1 MDLREAATYSTEAA
15 HAMTSPAHILL
26 GALLL
31 SFFPAQTKEMATRA
45 KVASSMSIET
55 GDEVCAEL
63 SAAECCGQMLE
74 LAGFRAQG
82 DHLPRLIKTS
92 VHLACTDEHKT
103 VTSQVCKS
111 IAVSRGFSP
120 KDADAICKP
129 AQRECQKDGTCRQ
142 CVSDL
147 AKLEYRGSHHV
158 CHALTYVPERA
169 SPRVVVIRNGS
180 IPASDSDTHFEV
192 TRRRTT
198 VR

>member
-1 MDLREAATYSTEAA
+1 
-15 HAMTSPAHILL
+15 MTGPVHIVL

-31 SFFPAQTKEMATRA
+31 AFFPAQAKQVATQA
-45 KVASSMSIET
+45 KAAGGMSIET
-55 GDEVCAEL
+55 GEACSGL

-82 DHLPRLIKTS
+82 DHLPRLIKTT
-92 VHLACTDEHKT
+92 VHLACMNEQRT
-103 VTSQVCKS
+103 VTRQVCRS
-111 IAVSRGFSP
+111 ISVSRGFSP

-129 AQRECQKDGTCRQ
+129 ARRECQKDGTCRQ

-147 AKLEYRGSHHV
+147 AKLDYQGSHHV
-158 CHALTYVPERA
+158 CHALTYVPER
-169 SPRVVVIRNGS
+169 PRQRVVVIRNRG
-180 IPASDSDTHFEV
+180 AAADSDTRFEV

>member
-1 MDLREAATYSTEAA
+1 MDLRGLASYSSEAA
-15 HAMTSPAHILL
+15 HAMISLAHIIL
-26 GALLL
+26 GPLLL
-31 SFFPAQTKEMATRA
+31 SFFPAQVKQ
-45 KVASSMSIET
+45 VASGMSIET
-55 GDEVCAEL
+55 GDACSGL

-82 DHLPRLIKTS
+82 DHLPRLIKTT
-92 VHLACTDEHKT
+92 VHLACTDERKT

-129 AQRECQKDGTCRQ
+129 AQRDCQKDGTCRQ

-158 CHALTYVPERA
+158 CRALTYVPERA
-169 SPRVVVIRNGS
+169 APRVVVIRNEV
-180 IPASDSDTHFEV
+180 PAGDSDTHFEV